1 MNDGE
6 YEEILEDMKEEGQK
20 FGMYIQHFFFP
31 QLFCCVPLILLAT
44 QMTSMSRPVKLL
56 FMEMF

>member
-31 QLFCCVPLILLAT
+31 PVILLCTFDFA
-44 QMTSMSRPVKLL
+44 SYSDDINV
-56 FMEMF
+56 